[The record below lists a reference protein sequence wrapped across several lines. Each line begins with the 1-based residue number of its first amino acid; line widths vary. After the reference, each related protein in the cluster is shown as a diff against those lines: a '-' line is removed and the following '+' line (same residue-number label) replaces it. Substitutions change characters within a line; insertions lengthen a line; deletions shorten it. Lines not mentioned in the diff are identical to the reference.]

1 MGADQS
7 KTGGGDI
14 VVVNKDP
21 SCNDKSKEPIKRT
34 VTKLQPLLQHSAS
47 FGILASDHAALRQ
60 LNPRHLIELFTVY
73 EEHLRQSS
81 VVVSEEQNQL
91 SRSIKQAD
99 QSVALILA
107 ITEKKHNV
115 YNVWSNNI
123 QSSVKEINQQ
133 LAHIN
138 TLVDGLVPLVNEL
151 NETLPVDERLPTF
164 TQSDNIS

>member
-1 MGADQS
+1 M
-7 KTGGGDI
+7 T
-14 VVVNKDP
+14 
-21 SCNDKSKEPIKRT
+21 KEPIKRT